1 MVLIPKDQC
10 DHGALGSDLRVA
22 GDGACFEMVQGLLL
36 YSISTVCG
44 DGDSGRDLMHHAG
57 GSKQDHVVGLSERER
72 EIK

>member
-44 DGDSGRDLMHHAG
+44 DVDRGRDRMHHVG
-57 GSKQDHVVGLSERER
+57 GSKHDHVVRLSKI
-72 EIK
+72 EIQLT